1 MQPDRGF
8 GRGGTHSTCTHA
20 VYTRSRHRGRFA
32 WFCSVPAAAVDAYGR
47 RPPPAPPP
55 PPPHLSPRVAER
67 RRRSCQGIYCIL
79 FHLLRSVRQRFNAA
93 VHATTRALQTTAR
106 RGHGRTPYAVA
117 IFFVLRPFLADP
129 SRREVTD
136 KVPCRSPSETNGSI
150 IIILVIIIIIFKN

>member
-117 IFFVLRPFLADP
+117 IFSFCAHFSRTLPAEKLPTKSLAGRRPKQTAQL
-129 SRREVTD
+129 S
-136 KVPCRSPSETNGSI
+136 
-150 IIILVIIIIIFKN
+150 